1 MGLRP
6 VVDEHRSG
14 SGAFLSMA
22 RPRGASSFIMIHR
35 NSRVGEKLD
44 VAGLN
49 EITVLVDRS
58 QTELT
63 EVAMNS
69 WCPGLDGPP
78 HSHER
83 KEQIFLVT
91 GGRGVVRIG
100 ADQFPAEPGEFLYV
114 PAGVVH
120 QTINLERDGR
130 LEYFLFNAFLDAD
143 KEGHASFADHIAKV
157 KDIRRQQAE
166 RQSESPTA
174 LPSQP
179 GSRARGKWVAT
190 QAIGAG
196 RTLLLDRRETER
208 CEAFLVQL
216 PARGELPRAADA
228 AAEQTLFVLQG
239 SGRITV
245 GDEEQDVLAGDVI
258 FVPRGATWRGV
269 AGGEGLRLVAFG
281 TVVSR

>member
-1 MGLRP
+1 
-6 VVDEHRSG
+6 
-14 SGAFLSMA
+14 
-22 RPRGASSFIMIHR
+22 MIHR
-35 NSRVGEKLD
+35 NSLVGEKLD

-58 QTELT
+58 ETELT

-83 KEQIFLVT
+83 KEQLFLVT
-91 GGRGVVRIG
+91 GGRGEVRIG
-100 ADQFPAEPGEFLYV
+100 ADPFPAERGGFFYV

-120 QTINLERDGR
+120 QTINLERDSR
-130 LEYFLFNAFLDAD
+130 LEYFLFNAFLDTD

-157 KDIRRQQAE
+157 KHIRRQQAE
-166 RQSESPTA
+166 RQSESPN
-174 LPSQP
+174 PSPTSP
-179 GSRARGKWVAT
+179 GPRARGKWVAT

-208 CEAFLVQL
+208 CEAWLVQL
-216 PARGELPRAADA
+216 PPQGESPRVADD
-228 AAEQTLFVLQG
+228 AAEQTLFILHG

-245 GDEEQDVLAGDVI
+245 DEKGQDLSAGDVV
-258 FVPRGATWRGV
+258 FVPRGATWDGV
-269 AGGEGLRLVAFG
+269 AAAEGLRFVAFA
-281 TVVSR
+281 TVVRR

>member
-1 MGLRP
+1 
-6 VVDEHRSG
+6 
-14 SGAFLSMA
+14 
-22 RPRGASSFIMIHR
+22 MIHR
-35 NSRVGEKLD
+35 NSLVGEKLD

-49 EITVLVDRS
+49 EITVLIDRS
-58 QTELT
+58 ETELT

-78 HSHER
+78 HSHEG

-91 GGRGVVRIG
+91 GGRGKVRIG
-100 ADQFPAEPGEFLYV
+100 GDQFAAEPGGFFYV
-114 PAGVVH
+114 PAGVFH
-120 QTINLERDGR
+120 QTINLEPDGR

-166 RQSESPTA
+166 RQGESPKP
-174 LPSQP
+174 LPTPS

-216 PARGELPRAADA
+216 AAQGELPRVADDT
-228 AAEQTLFVLQG
+228 AEQTVFVLRG
-239 SGRITV
+239 AGRITV
-245 GDEEQDVLAGDVI
+245 DGKGQDVSAGDVV
-258 FVPRGATWRGV
+258 FVPPGATWHGV
-269 AGGEGLRLVAFG
+269 AAVEGLRFVAFG
-281 TVVSR
+281 TVVRR